1 MAFFNITDIHQEQE
15 LQYVT
20 ETGVLWTGRF
30 QPWNFS
36 RMVQIIHYDWQ
47 ILEKFLN
54 LSTLDAN
61 KG

>member
-20 ETGVLWTGRF
+20 QTWVLWTGRF
-30 QPWNFS
+30 QPWNIS
-36 RMVQIIHYDWQ
+36 RMVQIIYHDWQ
-47 ILEKFLN
+47 ILEYLN
-54 LSTLDAN
+54 LSTFDAS